1 MATYPPRRLLGARPL
16 PSDLRR
22 DPRRSGFPQ
31 GGGGRWERRLPTG
44 QSLGPGNLRY
54 WCTHFQGP
62 AARQHHLLRIAFKIF
77 LSSLFCSFT
86 LCVQPFPLR
95 IYKEEI
101 VKEIKEEEKLS
112 QITRIQ
118 EVKPTCCGRNCY
130 PFFLNK
136 RTPEFGLIT
145 WLPNF
150 ISQHRLQQDAAYG
163 RLSFAGVM

>member
-118 EVKPTCCGRNCY
+118 EVEVLGIEPRTSCMLRRHSTTELYLSCQVLSILKFSWAY
-130 PFFLNK
+130 FL
-136 RTPEFGLIT
+136 
-145 WLPNF
+145 
-150 ISQHRLQQDAAYG
+150 
-163 RLSFAGVM
+163 